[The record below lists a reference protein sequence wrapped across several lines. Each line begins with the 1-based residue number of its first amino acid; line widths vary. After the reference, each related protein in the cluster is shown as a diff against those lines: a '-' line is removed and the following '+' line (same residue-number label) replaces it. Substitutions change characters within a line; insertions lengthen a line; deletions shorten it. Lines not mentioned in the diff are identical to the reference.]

1 MLFRS
6 PPTRGQQG
14 KDSVPFL
21 HSLPVF
27 FLSCFYF
34 KAALRFQ
41 IIIVLFRDVTR

>member
-1 MLFRS
+1 MLFCL

-27 FLSCFYF
+27 PLSCFYF
-34 KAALRFQ
+34 KL
-41 IIIVLFRDVTR
+41 LSGFR